1 MPDIKPFPK
10 PDLSFYHDIP
20 EGACLN
26 YNNRY
31 DYYQVYRSIQVEDPV
46 SGERRQSRITT
57 DRSGGT
63 ALS

>member
-31 DYYQVYRSIQVEDPV
+31 DYYQV
-46 SGERRQSRITT
+46 
-57 DRSGGT
+57 
-63 ALS
+63 

>member
-46 SGERRQSRITT
+46 SGEGVRAGLPT